1 MPQSQLLS
9 SIIAL
14 AAIERPAC
22 PKCRAQ
28 MMLARIVPAFSGT
41 DLHTFECT
49 LCNHVL
55 KKLGACGDWLAAW
68 DRCDHQARGP
78 IILASR
84 SIRAR
89 WPAAP

>member
-1 MPQSQLLS
+1 MSQFQLLS

-22 PKCRAQ
+22 PQCLAQ

-49 LCNHVL
+49 PCNHVL
-55 KKLGACGDWLAAW
+55 KKLAACGDWL
-68 DRCDHQARGP
+68 GP
-78 IILASR
+78 GRL
-84 SIRAR
+84 
-89 WPAAP
+89 